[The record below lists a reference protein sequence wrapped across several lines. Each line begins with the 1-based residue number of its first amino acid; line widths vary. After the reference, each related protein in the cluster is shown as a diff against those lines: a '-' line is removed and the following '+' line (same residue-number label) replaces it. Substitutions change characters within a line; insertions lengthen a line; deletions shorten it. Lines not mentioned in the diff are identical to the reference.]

1 MNQILVAI
9 DFSKCSVHALEYAV
23 FMANRIKSNIL
34 LVWVDNT
41 TSDESMYLRSG
52 ENSRKEITN
61 SFDELI
67 AKYGPQ
73 LEHGEMNYKIR
84 KGKVHIEVANQ
95 AKYSDAMLVIAG
107 THGVTGFEEFWIG
120 SNAYR
125 IVTYAPCPVITI
137 RTQFNFKDNVQKI
150 VLPIDST
157 LETRQK
163 VPFATKM
170 AKYFDAEVHIVSLYS
185 TTIKAVRH
193 RVDNYAHQVEKY
205 LEEENVSVKLATV
218 DAENITNSTIEYA
231 KSVDADLI
239 AIMTEQETTTA
250 NLFLG
255 AYAQQMVNHSPVPVL
270 NIHAKEYV
278 RIQSR

>member
-9 DFSKCSVHALEYAV
+9 DFSKCSVHALEYAI

-41 TSDESMYLRSG
+41 SSDESVYLSPG
-52 ENSRKEITN
+52 ESNRKEITN
-61 SFDELI
+61 NFDELI
-67 AKYGPQ
+67 TKYSPM
-73 LEHGEMNYKIR
+73 LEHGEMGYKIR
-84 KGKVHIEVANQ
+84 KGKAHIEVANQ
-95 AKYSDAMLVIAG
+95 AKYSDAMLVVAG

-125 IVTYAPCPVITI
+125 IVTYAPCPVVTV
-137 RTQFNFKDNVQKI
+137 RTQFAFKENINKI

-163 VPFATKM
+163 IPFATKI
-170 AKYFDAEVHIVSLYS
+170 AKYFNSEIHIVSLYS
-185 TTIKAVRH
+185 TSIKAVRH
-193 RVDNYAHQVEKY
+193 RVDNYAKQVEKY
-205 LEEENVSVKLATV
+205 LKEENVNFTSATV
-218 DAENITNSTIEYA
+218 EAENITNSTIEYA

-270 NIHAKEYV
+270 NIHAKEYIRV
-278 RIQSR
+278 QSR

>member
-9 DFSKCSVHALEYAV
+9 DFSRCSIHALEYAIN
-23 FMANRIKSNIL
+23 MANRINANIL
-34 LVWVDNT
+34 LVWVDNIR
-41 TSDESMYLRSG
+41 SDESVYLSPVEG
-52 ENSRKEITN
+52 GRKEITG

-73 LEHGEMNYKIR
+73 LKQGEISYKIR

-95 AKYSDAMLVIAG
+95 AKYSDAMLVVAG

-125 IVTYAPCPVITI
+125 IVTYAPCPVVTV
-137 RTQFNFKDNVQKI
+137 RTQFEFKNNINKI

-157 LETRQK
+157 IETRQK
-163 VPFATKM
+163 IPFATKM
-170 AKYFDAEVHIVSLYS
+170 AKYFDSEIHILSLYS
-185 TTIKAVRH
+185 TTIKAVRQ
-193 RVDNYAHQVEKY
+193 RVDNYSKQVEKY
-205 LEEENVSVKLATV
+205 MEEENVKFQTATIT
-218 DAENITNSTIEYA
+218 AENITNSTIEYA
-231 KSVDADLI
+231 KNVDADMI
-239 AIMTEQETTTA
+239 AIMTEQETTTS

-270 NIHAKEYV
+270 SIHAREYI
-278 RIQSR
+278 RIQSK

>member
-9 DFSKCSVHALEYAV
+9 DFSKCSVHALEYAIL
-23 FMANRIKSNIL
+23 MANRIKSNIL

-41 TSDESMYLRSG
+41 SSDESVYLPSG
-52 ENSRKEITN
+52 ESSRKEITGN
-61 SFDELI
+61 FDELI
-67 AKYGPQ
+67 TKYSPM
-73 LEHGEMNYKIR
+73 LEYGEMGYKIR

-120 SNAYR
+120 SN
-125 IVTYAPCPVITI
+125 VTYAPCPVVTI
-137 RTQFNFKDNVQKI
+137 RAQFAFKENIKKI
-150 VLPIDST
+150 VVPIDST

-163 VPFATKM
+163 IPFATKI
-170 AKYFDAEVHIVSLYS
+170 AKYFNSDVHIVSLYS

-193 RVDNYAHQVEKY
+193 RVDNYAKQVEKY
-205 LEEENVSVKLATV
+205 LEEENVTFISATA
-218 DAENITNSTIEYA
+218 DAENITNSTIDYA

-270 NIHAKEYV
+270 NIHAKEYI

>member
-1 MNQILVAI
+1 MKHILVAI
-9 DFSKCSVHALEYAV
+9 DFSRCSIHALEYAIN
-23 FMANRIKSNIL
+23 MANRINANITM
-34 LVWVDNT
+34 VWVDNT
-41 TSDESMYLRSG
+41 QVDESVYLRSLESG
-52 ENSRKEITN
+52 RKEIVTN
-61 SFDELI
+61 FEELI
-67 AKYGPQ
+67 AKYGSQ
-73 LEHGEMNYKIR
+73 LEKGEIEYKIR

-137 RTQFNFKDNVQKI
+137 RTGYEFRPEIKNI

-163 VPFATKM
+163 VPFA
-170 AKYFDAEVHIVSLYS
+170 AKIAAYYGAEVHIVSLYS
-185 TTIKAVRH
+185 TTIKAVRYK
-193 RVDNYAHQVEKY
+193 VDNYSKQVKKY
-205 LEEENVSVKLATV
+205 MEEENVNYRMATL
-218 DAENITNSTIEYA
+218 DAENITKSTIQYA
-231 KSVDADLI
+231 TDNDADII

-270 NIHAKEYV
+270 SIHAKEYI
-278 RIQSR
+278 RIASR